1 MFKFATFCLRNEIVT
16 DMFPIN
22 KMDHAMDRRQNEKFV
37 IRKART
43 EGLQRSAVM
52 HMQGLLNHEDF
63 KKIKPTLSNNPHF
76 KI

>member
-1 MFKFATFCLRNEIVT
+1 
-16 DMFPIN
+16 
-22 KMDHAMDRRQNEKFV
+22 MDRKKNEKFV
-37 IRKART
+37 MRKART
-43 EGLQRSAVM
+43 ESLQRSAVM